1 MSKDNVTGIVLDIP
15 PTVLDSIKDADKYIK
30 QLEATSRKAAQK
42 IKGHFDNTMVSGVTA
57 FIKKVNE
64 AQTKLGSVK
73 MPTIDATGLSAAV
86 QELSRAMSTIDKS
99 ATTGS
104 NRLTRIADAMSAL
117 QTANPNPQLFQNIAD
132 GIAKIGNTSQQ
143 TIDNVRNLSQIMA
156 QLARDIRTVQ
166 QAQAA
171 QNANTASAAQY
182 NKLYKEQA
190 DLIRQITALKGKGT
204 AATATDI
211 AMLRSMENRY
221 AEINKQLGELNRKKQ
236 TAASIL
242 AQNLGMERTNRATP
256 SGAIAYA
263 QQAKSL
269 KDLQDA
275 YKNLKAVMATVD
287 PKTTQWHQLNS
298 VLGQTRAKIDEIKKK
313 MGEFKSTAQGVG
325 DIAGQLKRS
334 MAAVFSVSA
343 ISGYINKMIQVRAEF
358 ELQQTALRAI
368 LQNKAE
374 ADRIFMQVQ
383 QMALQSPFSIL
394 QLTTYTKQLA
404 AYRIESEK
412 LVGTTKMLADVSAGL
427 GVSIDRLILAYGQ
440 VKAANYLRATEV
452 RQFTEAGL
460 NIAGEL
466 AQYFSELQ
474 GKMISVGDVMEMIT
488 KRMVR
493 FEDVEEVFK
502 RVTSAGGL
510 FYDMQKKQSETLR
523 GQLQRINDAMSIM
536 FNEIGKS
543 NQDAISAVLTTIRSL
558 ISNWRTLAVIIKDA
572 AMAMGIFFAAK
583 GIAAFVAAMPKLLIQ
598 WKSFVS
604 FIQLAT
610 SSTTALKAAMASLGV
625 TGWGAIIAGVAL
637 LATTIYQAVT
647 ATSALQEELSRIG
660 EESMTDMF
668 DLTAKFKEMAN
679 VVRDATAPYEERKK
693 ALEDL
698 HNTFKNILPAEMLE
712 LENIQKMSD
721 GYKEATEAIR
731 VFSAEQARRK
741 AMEAVQQ
748 DMAKQ
753 FQDVIDETKKAT
765 FILSARNMTDY
776 TIEEVRGI
784 LGNIMRQIQQ
794 ELGDGTLKTI
804 DDIKQ
809 RVSELS
815 NMKLDVDV
823 SSILENMHIFDDIE
837 DILRKNTEATQEFNE
852 EYTTAMQD
860 TAQSDREALQNWQD
874 NYQLRIDAINR
885 LKTAL
890 ENMRSLE
897 SKGELYGKS
906 ETHPEDKRGL
916 TDEGIAATDEL
927 LKATNAVNSYRESVG
942 LLPLAWQ
949 DVKDATIS
957 ATNELTFLDGVQ
969 KTTLGGFL
977 GNLSNIG
984 GNKAVQGW
992 AQDTTRKLEGLSAPQ
1007 LDIINKGE
1015 LILSQFKLQP
1025 QLLDKLKI
1033 SAETN
1038 YASAAKDA
1046 KGLSD
1051 QAADNIAKITSTMLA
1066 IIKLGQMSGKVVSQ
1080 AQAQAQAEQM
1090 WGITLDQAKKEKNA
1104 WDLMAKMWGKYDKAK
1119 KKSSRKGEDVEL
1131 KRWKDIQKAIEE
1143 ANKSYEKYRAKYNVA
1158 EANAMIEQQYGK
1170 IFKELGVN
1178 IKTFYKNGT
1187 YDAEQL
1193 VKALGVLRGMVKLT
1207 TKDRQRYATEL
1218 AEGIEK
1224 EEVEIKLKAREEDL
1238 KKFKQDINSIF
1249 DNYELSQTF
1258 AKLGVNIDVVY
1269 SLGGKP
1275 TKLSDIKRQL
1285 ADMKE
1290 KIGGK
1295 AGAED
1300 EYKTIEEAQQRL
1312 GKLEQKYAV
1321 ERAKN
1326 YVKYLTESLAE
1337 RAQIEVKAAQDINKI
1352 QEDMSLDAFSKEQAI
1367 NNRRKKMNEDLAKV
1381 DFDEFKA
1388 SDVYISVFKDLEQAS
1403 RTQLQYV
1410 INKLRE
1416 FQSTYKDLSPTQ
1428 VKAIAKALKETEG
1441 ALAKQS
1447 AFKDIGKNLKEAIK
1461 YARERQALQ
1470 EQQVYTEV
1478 TIDSLVK
1485 SETEQSKQLHIE
1497 QEKLNGIQG
1506 KNSDEYKAQEEN
1518 VRQIQLRLS
1527 STQGLLEMQR
1537 KKQQEINGK
1546 IEDGEAATDGLA
1558 ETWNH
1563 IVDVLQSVSSALS
1576 DVAEGLELMGLGSDA
1591 LSDGISSAQEI
1602 IGSAIQAGSGA
1613 VKAFTDPNPWSKA
1626 QGALQAFGGAIK
1638 LVGSLFNIGDKKKE
1652 RQIKRLQEH
1661 VENLQ
1666 KAYDKLGNEIKR
1678 AYEYNDYK
1686 AGYEQSLKNLEEQ
1699 KKAIQEQINLEKSK
1713 KNVDEDKVKEY
1724 EDALEKI
1731 AEDERSLRNQ
1741 FYEDWGS
1748 YGDDQIKSAGED
1760 FVSTWL
1766 DAFKET
1772 GDGLDAL
1779 NGKWDEF
1786 FENLIMR
1793 QAASAVVNRKLK
1805 KYIDRINAV
1814 LDSSGLSEAE
1824 TAARMKEIIDA
1835 AKNEASTMNDQL
1847 KNWFS
1852 ALGIKGGQGELL
1864 LSDLQ
1869 KGIQN
1874 ITEPQAAAIEAY
1886 LNSMRFA
1893 VFEQNN
1899 IMSSMLEAIQAQYG
1913 TGTDNPILSE
1923 VKAIRNLVANID
1935 NKLSKVIVNRNSTT
1949 GNYIVK
1955 VG

>member
-1 MSKDNVTGIVLDIP
+1 MADNVTGIVLDIP
-15 PTVLDSIKDADKYIK
+15 ADVLQNIKNADKAIKD
-30 QLEATSRKAAQK
+30 LEATSRHAAQK
-42 IKGHFDNTMVSGVTA
+42 VKGHFDNTMVSGVNA
-57 FIKKVNE
+57 FIKKVQE

-269 KDLQDA
+269 QELQAA

-287 PKTTQWHQLNS
+287 PKTSAWQQMNV
-298 VLGQTRAKIDEIKKK
+298 VLGQTRTRIDEIKKK

-334 MAAVFSVSA
+334 MAAAFSVSA
-343 ISGYINKMIQVRAEF
+343 IYGYINKMTQVRAEF
-358 ELQQTALRAI
+358 EMQQTALRAI
-368 LQNKAE
+368 LQNKDE

-383 QMALQSPFSIL
+383 QMAMQSPFSIL

-412 LVGTTKMLADVSAGL
+412 LLGTTKMLADVSAGL
-427 GVSIDRLILAYGQ
+427 GVDIGRLILAYGQ

-510 FYDMQKKQSETLR
+510 FYDMQKKQSETLK

-572 AMAMGIFFAAK
+572 ALAMGIFFAAK
-583 GIAAFVAAMPKLLIQ
+583 GIGT
-598 WKSFVS
+598 FVS
-604 FIQLAT
+604 YLPMLIANVKSLVAFIKLAT
-610 SSTTALKAAMASLGV
+610 TSWQAFGAAAKSVMTSLSA

-637 LATTIYQAVT
+637 LVTTIYQAVT

-753 FQDVIDETKKAT
+753 FQEAIDDAKDAMDFDTIDFKA
-765 FILSARNMTDY
+765 
-776 TIEEVRGI
+776 EEIKGI
-784 LGNIMRQIQQ
+784 VANIMRQIQA
-794 ELGDGTLKTI
+794 EIADGTLKTI
-804 DDIKQ
+804 DEVKA
-809 RVSELS
+809 RFKELS
-815 NMKLDVDV
+815 KMRFGVDLASVEV
-823 SSILENMHIFDDIE
+823 SNAKVFDKIAKMMTNARIAAIE
-837 DILRKNTEATQEFNE
+837 FDE
-852 EYTTAMQD
+852 EYTTVMENTSKA
-860 TAQSDREALQNWQD
+860 DRAELQKWQD

-885 LKTAL
+885 LKKAL
-890 ENMRSLE
+890 EDMRELE

-1051 QAADNIAKITSTMLA
+1051 QSADNIAKITSTMLA
-1066 IIKLGQMSGKVVSQ
+1066 IIKLGQMSGKVVTQ

-1104 WDLMAKMWGKYDKAK
+1104 WDLMAKMLGEYDKAK
-1119 KKSSRKGEDVEL
+1119 KKSSRKGEDAEL
-1131 KRWKDIQKAIEE
+1131 KRWKDIQKAIDE

-1158 EANAMIEQQYGK
+1158 EANKMIEDQYGK
-1170 IFKELGVN
+1170 IFKELGVD

-1295 AGAED
+1295 EGAED
-1300 EYKTIEEAQQRL
+1300 EYKAIEEAQQRL

-1337 RAQIEVKAAQDINKI
+1337 RAQIEVKAMQDINKI

-1441 ALAKQS
+1441 ALAKQN

-1470 EQQVYTEV
+1470 EQQVYTQV

-1485 SETEQSKQLHIE
+1485 SEAEQSKDLADAQLRL
-1497 QEKLNGIQG
+1497 KGIQD
-1506 KNSDEYKAQEEN
+1506 KNSDEYKTQEAL
-1518 VRQIQLRLS
+1518 VKSIQLRLS
-1527 STQGLLEMQR
+1527 GTQGLLGMQR
-1537 KKQQEINGK
+1537 KKQQGITEQIEEGEESLGRVRSLFANLSDK
-1546 IEDGEAATDGLA
+1546 IGQVKNSLDTLFDGLDSMGFVSDSFRDTY
-1558 ETWNH
+1558 ESMSD
-1563 IVDVLQSVSSALS
+1563 IIGGIQSTL
-1576 DVAEGLELMGLGSDA
+1576 EGLDSIDLTKPF
-1591 LSDGISSAQEI
+1591 
-1602 IGSAIQAGSGA
+1602 SAITGGVKVLGGVFQTIAG
-1613 VKAFTDPNPWSKA
+1613 F
-1626 QGALQAFGGAIK
+1626 FM
-1638 LVGSLFNIGDKKKE
+1638 FGDKKKE

-1661 VENLQ
+1661 VEKLQ
-1666 KAYDKLGNEIKR
+1666 KDYEKLGNEIKR

-1713 KNVDEDKVKEY
+1713 KKVDEDKVKEY
-1724 EDALEKI
+1724 EDALEKL
-1731 AEDERSLRNQ
+1731 AEDERSRRNQ

-1772 GDGLDAL
+1772 GDGIDAL
-1779 NGKWDEF
+1779 TGKWDEF

-1814 LDSSGLSEAE
+1814 LDSNGLSEAE

-1835 AKNEASTMNDQL
+1835 AKNEASTMNEQL

-1899 IMSSMLEAIQAQYG
+1899 ILSSMLEAIQAQYG

-1923 VKAIRNLVANID
+1923 VKAIRSLVADID